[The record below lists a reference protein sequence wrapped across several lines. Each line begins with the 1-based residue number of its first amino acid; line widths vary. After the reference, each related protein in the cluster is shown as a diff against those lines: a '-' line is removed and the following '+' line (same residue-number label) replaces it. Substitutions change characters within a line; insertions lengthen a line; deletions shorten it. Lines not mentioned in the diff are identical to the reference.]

1 MSASLS
7 QYPNCPS
14 TLPPKVTIREAIAW
28 RYGNAHS
35 GRMRHPK
42 IQPVPSGTGRLNAA
56 ATSLTGFILVAV
68 GNPGSQIPI
77 ARRLS

>member
-7 QYPNCPS
+7 QYLNCPS
-14 TLPPKVTIREAIAW
+14 SLPPIVTIRKAIAW

-35 GRMRHPK
+35 GMVRHPK
-42 IQPVPSGTGRLNAA
+42 IRPIPSGAGRLNAA
-56 ATSLTGFILVAV
+56 VTSLTRFILVSV